1 MTEQPVLPEGRETLK
16 LNEVCKLAGVQPYM
30 LRFWGQEFPQLEAG
44 KSRTGQRVFRR
55 DQVELILEIK
65 RLLFD
70 EGLTIAGARKRLDNA
85 GVPAPVR
92 QPVEQPAPDSIEVAG
107 AAVEQI
113 VETGADRGKKVDKR
127 VVENVQTLLATL
139 RDVRKELVEAVEDL
153 KIDEVG
159 T

>member
-1 MTEQPVLPEGRETLK
+1 MKEQPVLPEGRETLK

-44 KSRTGQRVFRR
+44 KSRTGQRVFRK

-85 GVPAPVR
+85 GVPGPTR
-92 QPVEQPAPDSIEVAG
+92 LPVEQPAPDSTAVSG
-107 AAVEQI
+107 SAVER
-113 VETGADRGKKVDKR
+113 VADSGSDRVKKVDKR

-139 RDVRKELVEAVEDL
+139 RDVREELVEAVEDL
-153 KIDEVG
+153 KIE
-159 T
+159 